1 MFLEVKSRKCYSNH
15 TVTQILT
22 ITGKTCSYSSLA
34 ELKYKTSVN
43 KTFDYQF
50 IFYFWILLQHL
61 LITPPSINLTLKQPR
76 GDLSCYLYKHLYKWQ
91 LQKPEVSACDLNL
104 PFTPNTNLKF
114 LSEKNCC
121 YSFFHEYRV
130 KKKLLSCCDINQC
143 HAQTSKSCKIIFIK
157 YCNFAKYTT

>member
-1 MFLEVKSRKCYSNH
+1 MEKKVQVFKWCSYWMFLEVKSRKYYSNH

-22 ITGKTCSYSSLA
+22 ITGKTFLYSSLA

-50 IFYFWILLQHL
+50 IFYFWSPQQHL

-76 GDLSCYLYKHLYKWQ
+76 GDLSCFLYKHLYKWQ
-91 LQKPEVSACDLNL
+91 LQKPEVSACNLNL

-114 LSEKNCC
+114 LSKKNRCC
-121 YSFFHEYRV
+121 SFFHEYKV
-130 KKKLLSCCDINQC
+130 KKKLVLLWHQPMSCTNI
-143 HAQTSKSCKIIFIK
+143 
-157 YCNFAKYTT
+157 

>member
-22 ITGKTCSYSSLA
+22 ITGKTFLYSSLA

-50 IFYFWILLQHL
+50 IFYFWILQQHL
-61 LITPPSINLTLKQPR
+61 LITPPSINFTLKQPR
-76 GDLSCYLYKHLYKWQ
+76 SDLSCFLYKHLYKWQ
-91 LQKPEVSACDLNL
+91 LQKPEVSACNLNL

-114 LSEKNCC
+114 LSKKIVVIHFYLNAGWRKN
-121 YSFFHEYRV
+121 
-130 KKKLLSCCDINQC
+130 SCLVV
-143 HAQTSKSCKIIFIK
+143 TSTNVMHKHL
-157 YCNFAKYTT
+157 NLAK

>member
-1 MFLEVKSRKCYSNH
+1 MFKWCSYWMFFELKSRKCYSNH

-22 ITGKTCSYSSLA
+22 ITGKTFLYSSLA

-50 IFYFWILLQHL
+50 IFYFWSLQQHL

-76 GDLSCYLYKHLYKWQ
+76 GDLSCFLYKHLYKWQ
-91 LQKPEVSACDLNL
+91 LQKPEVSACNLNL

-114 LSEKNCC
+114 LSQ
-121 YSFFHEYRV
+121 
-130 KKKLLSCCDINQC
+130 KKLLFIFSWIQGEEKTPVLLWHQPMSCTNI
-143 HAQTSKSCKIIFIK
+143 
-157 YCNFAKYTT
+157 